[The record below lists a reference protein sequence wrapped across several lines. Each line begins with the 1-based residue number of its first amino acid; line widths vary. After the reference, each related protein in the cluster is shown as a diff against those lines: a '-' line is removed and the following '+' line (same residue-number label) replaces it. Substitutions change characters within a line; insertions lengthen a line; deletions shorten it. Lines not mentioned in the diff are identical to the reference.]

1 MVNFSNVAVIRPSSK
16 VVQVPGGSSSRT
28 RGGGGFKDIADYFD
42 TIQDDIENKQLLK
55 AAGIKPELVDKMD
68 SATLSALGQQ
78 VGGDALKGI
87 EQTRTDIARGSAEDN
102 FIEAYEKLLKGVP
115 PETELNQGKGIL
127 AALTEPGLGREREGE
142 LELLRQSADI
152 VAQPRGL
159 AKFLQIPP
167 EQPQVDVEEQKESF
181 ARLRENLD
189 IAREQGLPMPMG
201 GPEDPQVNGEIALDK
216 QQPRYPIRDLGMG
229 PGMPS
234 GFEGG
239 DLPESRIGALVPDPE
254 VTPGVMPERG
264 LTAFMNAH
272 QELTDEERGILERS
286 SFAKKLMDAA
296 TSEDAATAI
305 FKRRLADPKRWHHD
319 IAINP
324 ATGKMGVSFTDK
336 FGKLPTHY
344 AFDSINKDGT
354 KNWTLPA
361 KLIEYYQ
368 NVPAAKTF
376 ADIQAVHL
384 EYANQLAGLTD
395 LRIAFDKTRGSL
407 STGGRFKTF
416 FRRIFDK
423 AGGFKEHNFVGK
435 SAAWLANKFAPDFI
449 KEQELEFRDTV
460 DLFISAERE
469 FLQWRK
475 FITGV
480 AGGEK
485 EFAEIRKSFL
495 DVGSQGEVEF
505 DQALTNLLALKKK
518 SYEVYDQMW
527 KAIKENKWTPKQFK
541 AIWRNRMY
549 ELIRKRDDRFL
560 GNTQLTLTKKAPKI
574 TKKAAQNAGPANR
587 LKMLKR
593 AVQGGN

>member
-28 RGGGGFKDIADYFD
+28 RGGSGMKDFFASM
-42 TIQDDIENKQLLK
+42 TTLQDDIENKQLLK
-55 AAGIKPELVDKMD
+55 DAGLPPNIVDNMD
-68 SATLSALGQQ
+68 SATLTALGQQ
-78 VGGDALKGI
+78 VGMNRLTEI
-87 EQTRTDIARGSAEDN
+87 EQKGKDVRRGSAEYN

-142 LELLRQSADI
+142 LE
-152 VAQPRGL
+152 
-159 AKFLQIPP
+159 
-167 EQPQVDVEEQKESF
+167 DVEEQKESF

-216 QQPRYPIRDLGMG
+216 QQPSLRYPLAGLPRDLGMG

-234 GFEGG
+234 GFEGR
-239 DLPESRIGALVPDPE
+239 DLPESRIGELAPVAK
-254 VTPGVMPERG
+254 VTPGIKAQRG
-264 LTAFMNAH
+264 MEAFFNAY
-272 QELTDEERGILERS
+272 QLLTDEERGILNRS
-286 SFAKKLMDAA
+286 IFLGKVHTEAGK
-296 TSEDAATAI
+296 EDAATAV
-305 FKRRLADPKRWHHD
+305 FKRRLADTKRWAKS
-319 IAINP
+319 IAVNP
-324 ATGKMGVSFTDK
+324 ETGQMGIIFNDK
-336 FGKLPTHY
+336 RGELKGHFAKN
-344 AFDSINKDGT
+344 ADGS
-354 KNWTLPA
+354 WTSPA
-361 KLIEYYQ
+361 KLVEYFQ
-368 NVPAAKTF
+368 NVPVPKTF
-376 ADIQAVHL
+376 AKIEEVFL
-384 EYANQLAGLTD
+384 EHANQLEGLND
-395 LRIAFDKTRGSL
+395 VRIAFDKARSSL

-416 FRRIFDK
+416 IRRIFDH
-423 AGGFKEHNFVGK
+423 AGGFREHDFFGK

-449 KEQELEFRDTV
+449 EEQEREFRNTV

-518 SYEVYDQMW
+518 SYEIYGRLIELA
-527 KAIKENKWTPKQFK
+527 KKNKWTPGHFQ
-541 AIWRNRMY
+541 AVWRN
-549 ELIRKRDDRFL
+549 EITETVRKRDKRFFA
-560 GNTQLTLTKKAPKI
+560 GAQLTLTKKPPKI
-574 TKKAAQNAGPANR
+574 TKKAVQGAGPAKR
-587 LKMLKR
+587 LKMLKQS
-593 AVQGGN
+593 VKQGGK